1 MSGAGVPTLARR
13 VHYGGRKG
21 RSARRR
27 IRLRWPRLI
36 LKCRWVAAP
45 LTEFVGVD
53 TFEKGEPT

>member
-1 MSGAGVPTLARR
+1 MSGATFATLLARTR
-13 VHYGGRKG
+13 YGGRKG

-45 LTEFVGVD
+45 LTEMVVCVANGD
-53 TFEKGEPT
+53 GIE